1 MGREGVD
8 VVRTKWIMGGLAV
21 LLLSLLTVGCGYHF
35 SEIADESLNG
45 IQKVY
50 VGNFP
55 NRTDEAYLENVF
67 RNALIDQFIR
77 GNRFQVVGD
86 EAEAD
91 AVVRGT
97 ILRITT
103 SHTAYDTADLA
114 AEDRASLSVQ
124 IIFEDRETG
133 RTLWEAKDFSGSEDY
148 LVVGAFE
155 NDAGENN
162 METIAAKNKAL
173 IKLSND
179 MAERAY
185 RLMITGF

>member
-1 MGREGVD
+1 MGLERVD

-21 LLLSLLTVGCGYHF
+21 LLLSFLTVGCGYHF
-35 SEIADESLNG
+35 NEIADDSLDG
-45 IQKVY
+45 IQKIY

-55 NRTDEAYLENVF
+55 NRTDEAYLENIF

-86 EAEAD
+86 EADAD
-91 AVVRGT
+91 AVVRGSVQRVT
-97 ILRITT
+97 KT
-103 SHTAYDTADLA
+103 HTAYEESDLA
-114 AEDRASLSVQ
+114 AEERVSLSVQ
-124 IIFEDRETG
+124 IVFEDRATG
-133 RTLWEAKDFSGSEDY
+133 RTLWEDRDFRGAEDY
-148 LVVGAFE
+148 LVTGAAE
-155 NDAGENN
+155 MDTGASN
-162 METIAAKNKAL
+162 MDTLQSQNKAL

>member
-1 MGREGVD
+1 MNAVKIKWA
-8 VVRTKWIMGGLAV
+8 VRGLAI
-21 LLLSLLTVGCGYHF
+21 LLLILLTAGCGYHF
-35 SEIADESLNG
+35 NEMADESLSG

-55 NRTDEAYLENVF
+55 NRTDEAYLENIF

-97 ILRITT
+97 VQRVTT
-103 SHTAYDTADLA
+103 THTAYEESDLA
-114 AEDRASLSVQ
+114 AEERVSLSVQ
-124 IIFEDRETG
+124 IVFEDRATG
-133 RTLWEAKDFSGSEDY
+133 RTLWEDRNFSGTEDY
-148 LVVGAFE
+148 LVTDVAE
-155 NDAGENN
+155 SHVDDNN
-162 METIAAKNKAL
+162 IEMLQSKKKAL
-173 IKLSND
+173 IKLSGD

-185 RLMITGF
+185 RLMIAGF

>member
-1 MGREGVD
+1 M
-8 VVRTKWIMGGLAV
+8 KWAMRGLAV

-35 SEIADESLNG
+35 NEIADESLNG

-55 NRTDEAYLENVF
+55 NRTDEAYVENVF

-86 EAEAD
+86 EADAD
-91 AVVRGT
+91 AVVRGM

-155 NDAGENN
+155 NDAGGNN

>member
-1 MGREGVD
+1 MK
-8 VVRTKWIMGGLAV
+8 TKWTMQCIAV
-21 LLLSLLTVGCGYHF
+21 LLLSLLTIGCGYHF
-35 SEIADESLNG
+35 NEIADESLNG
-45 IQKVY
+45 IQKIY

-55 NRTDEAYLENVF
+55 NRTDQPYLENIF

-97 ILRITT
+97 IQRITT
-103 SHTAYDTADLA
+103 SHTAYEEADLA
-114 AEDRASLSVQ
+114 AEENASLYVQ

-133 RTLWEAKDFSGSEDY
+133 RTIWEDRNFVGSEDY
-148 LVVGAFE
+148 LVL
-155 NDAGENN
+155 DALEDG
-162 METIAAKNKAL
+162 KKKAL
-173 IKLSND
+173 IKLSED

-185 RLMITGF
+185 RFMIADF